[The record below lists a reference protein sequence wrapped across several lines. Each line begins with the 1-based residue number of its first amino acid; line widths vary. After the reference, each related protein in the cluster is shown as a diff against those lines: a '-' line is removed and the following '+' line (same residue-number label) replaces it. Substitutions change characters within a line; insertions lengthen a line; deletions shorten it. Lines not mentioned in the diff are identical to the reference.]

1 MNLKGIVSA
10 SNLQKVAGLGIGT
23 MAARVVATKIKGIDA
38 LSGKNYSNYAA
49 NGVPV
54 LLGMYLSSMTSPLV
68 GAIGNGMIGNAIA
81 NIVGPLIDKDNK
93 IGLYGD
99 VLLSGYDT
107 MLQGV
112 EEQGGNSS
120 YDTYGF
126 TPNGEMDY

>member
-23 MAARVVATKIKGIDA
+23 LAARVVAVKIKNVSAIA
-38 LSGKNYSNYAA
+38 GKPYENYAA

-54 LLGMYLSSMTSPLV
+54 LLGMYLSSMSSPLV

-81 NIVGPLIDKDNK
+81 NIVAPLIDKDNT
-93 IGLYGD
+93 IGLNGD
-99 VLLSGYDT
+99 VLMSGYDT

-112 EEQGGNSS
+112 SEQGGNSS
-120 YDTYGF
+120 FDTYGF

>member
-38 LSGKNYSNYAA
+38 VSSTKYSNYAA

-54 LLGMYLSSMTSPLV
+54 LLGMYLSSMSSPLV

-112 EEQGGNSS
+112 EEQGGNMS

>member
-23 MAARVVATKIKGIDA
+23 LAARVVAVKIKGIDA
-38 LSGKNYSNYAA
+38 IAGKKYENYAA

-68 GAIGNGMIGNAIA
+68 GAIGNGMVGNAIA
-81 NIVGPLIDKDNK
+81 NIVAPLIDKDNK
-93 IGLYGD
+93 IGLNGD
-99 VLLSGYDT
+99 VLMSGYDT

-112 EEQGGNSS
+112 DEQGGNSP
-120 YDTYGF
+120 YDTTGY

>member
-23 MAARVVATKIKGIDA
+23 LAARVVATKIKGIDA
-38 LSGKNYSNYAA
+38 ISGKKYENYAA

-54 LLGMYLSSMTSPLV
+54 LLGMYLSSMSSPLV

-81 NIVGPLIDKDNK
+81 NIVAPLIDKDNT
-93 IGLYGD
+93 IGLNGD

-112 EEQGGNSS
+112 EEQGGNMS